1 MPNVELYSTDWC
13 PFCRRA
19 EKLLSDKG
27 IGFTKINLDEEP
39 HRKEEMVNRTGR
51 RTVPQIFIGGLH
63 IGGCDDLIAYDRSG
77 QLDKLLSE

>member
-27 IGFTKINLDEEP
+27 IGFTKIKLDDEP
-39 HRKEEMVNRTGR
+39 GRKEELVNRSGR
-51 RTVPQIFIGGLH
+51 RTVPQIFIAGLH
-63 IGGCDDLIAYDRSG
+63 IGGCDDLFAIERSG

>member
-27 IGFTKINLDEEP
+27 IGFTKINIDDEP
-39 HRKEEMVNRTGR
+39 GRKEEMVNRSGR
-51 RTVPQIFIGGLH
+51 RTVPQIFIAGLH
-63 IGGCDDLIAYDRSG
+63 IGGCDDLFAIEQSG